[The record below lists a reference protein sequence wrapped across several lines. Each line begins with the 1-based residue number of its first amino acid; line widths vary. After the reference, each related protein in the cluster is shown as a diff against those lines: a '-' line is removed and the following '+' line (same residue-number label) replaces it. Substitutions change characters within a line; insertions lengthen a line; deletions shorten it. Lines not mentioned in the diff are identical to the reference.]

1 MIKKY
6 ILPILFLAG
15 SIFLLIPADKAEAA
29 LYGCYQKKTEVC
41 SNVEDANFIA
51 GEKKC
56 LATSPCG
63 GDASKCKA
71 FPFACLPP
79 GDYACRQYTDKED
92 KVGQCTTIKAI
103 DLAVASEKCE
113 SSCKQGGANSKN
125 CTLDAGACP
134 GASGPTAGALKS
146 MAQSALN
153 KANFSSPTDLI
164 NRAVKILM
172 AFIGSIA
179 LVLYI
184 YAGFLWM
191 TASGNTE
198 QVGKAK
204 TTMVWTTL
212 GVVMMLA
219 SYMLASFI
227 FKSLGV

>member
-1 MIKKY
+1 MKKY
-6 ILPILFLAG
+6 ILLFLLLAG
-15 SIFLLIPADKAEAA
+15 SIFLAVPTDNAEAA

-41 SNVEDANFIA
+41 SNVEDENFIA

-63 GDASKCKA
+63 GDAGKCKA

-79 GDYACRQYTDKED
+79 GDYACRQYKGKED
-92 KVGQCTTIKAI
+92 KTGECTTIKAI
-103 DLAVASEKCE
+103 DIAVASEKCTA
-113 SSCKQGGANSKN
+113 SCQQGGADSKN
-125 CTLDAGACP
+125 CTIDAGACP
-134 GASGPTAGALKS
+134 MSSGPGTGALKG

-153 KANFSSPTDLI
+153 KANFKSPVDLI
-164 NRAVKILM
+164 NRAIRILM

-184 YAGFLWM
+184 YSGFLWM